1 MIEMDDM
8 ITKRKAED
16 ELIEVANEFKRSK
29 LVIDCTAKSENE
41 QQQQQPQQQTH
52 SQSQIDDKSSPV
64 KSSSCSEDATG
75 DRNDDLADDE
85 NIDEVPEEVFNEVRV
100 EAVDKN
106 TQIWLESK
114 QNMRFFKE
122 EYGVNL
128 LRVGT
133 PLSDTETKAEAQLD
147 EKVSR
152 QVDPSTDV
160 ERKAEL
166 QPDLLCFRIS
176 MDTSEM
182 CDEEEAQWFV
192 KQASNSLREI
202 ASQGVYVKCFWYEG
216 PIPPGSNGA
225 PSVSSVVKKIKGHDG
240 KNLDRIQDRTGVI
253 ISMVLSNK
261 AISVAQSGNADLP
274 GRVIGV
280 RIRCIRR
287 RGVCEASK
295 KIQQLLG
302 LAGDYFMKETN
313 VEVKEK
319 TAIYSDSVHG
329 SPSLPSTGAVKRNFV
344 ARSGVQGPTTIS
356 QPLYPSS
363 EKQERKFMDGYL
375 HREVPDSHISRRPL
389 YREAYG
395 EDLYKD
401 NDDTTYLDSRNKSN
415 LLYVYNMQGN
425 MPVQML
431 KTIFQR
437 VLCEKLALP
446 YTCEIVLQANY
457 VSDHSYAIVEFA
469 AESLVTAALGLYA
482 EDKTIFDGL
491 KVRLPRVS
499 IPKPARTNYYNEL
512 STKSVDPI
520 GFSPREERYIQKEP
534 FPYGSR
540 RKPEQ
545 RYIEHDYRRGKG
557 MPWWDD
563 ETVEEPNTLYLT
575 ELTVNASAQSI
586 RDLFEDIL
594 AHYVGTPLLSSTGR
608 KLVLDVRYVRTK
620 QCAFVDLATPQLV
633 DFMLDLHSQRPEL
646 FDYMKMEIGNKY
658 IYENRE
664 DMGRPDWV
672 HHDIKAGR
680 YPIKSR
686 GNPHLERDAEPIGA
700 YGYLE
705 RNAKRMRNFD
715 FGEESDEYHRDKPF
729 DFRKRPK
736 SDPEKTVFA
745 HGFPP
750 SATGEMICHIFESVL
765 RENVKGLMHDEIVT
779 EVRVPSHYYA
789 FVVFATEELTRL
801 ALQLYAQDKEIFDK
815 IRLRPHIDSQME
827 GRFGKSFKE
836 HDHSTRGIVR
846 GIEFS
851 KKEQHGLED
860 HPSSVGINSKSQQWI
875 DVNSSSERLIH
886 TSVSH

>member
-1 MIEMDDM
+1 ML
-8 ITKRKAED
+8 TKRKAED

-29 LVIDCTAKSENE
+29 LVIDSTAKSENE
-41 QQQQQPQQQTH
+41 QQQQTH
-52 SQSQIDDKSSPV
+52 NSHSQIDDKSSPV

-85 NIDEVPEEVFNEVRV
+85 NVDEVPEEVFNEVRV

-147 EKVSR
+147 EKISR

-261 AISVAQSGNADLP
+261 AITVAQSGNADLP

-313 VEVKEK
+313 VEAKEK
-319 TAIYSDSVHG
+319 SAVYSDSVHG
-329 SPSLPSTGAVKRNFV
+329 SPLPPSTGGVKRNFV

-389 YREAYG
+389 YRETYG
-395 EDLYKD
+395 EDFYKD
-401 NDDTTYLDSRNKSN
+401 NDDTTYLDSRNKAN
-415 LLYVYNMQGN
+415 QLYVYNMQGN
-425 MPVQML
+425 MSVQML
-431 KTIFQR
+431 KSIFQR
-437 VLCEKLALP
+437 VLCVKLALP
-446 YTCEIVLQANY
+446 YTYEIVLQANY

-499 IPKPARTNYYNEL
+499 IPKPARANYYNEL
-512 STKSVDPI
+512 STKSVDQI
-520 GFSPREERYIQKEP
+520 GFSPREERYIQKET
-534 FPYGSR
+534 FSYGSR

-664 DMGRPDWV
+664 DLSRPDWV
-672 HHDIKAGR
+672 HHDIKPGR

-686 GNPHLERDAEPIGA
+686 GNSHLERDAEPIGA

-715 FGEESDEYHRDKPF
+715 FGEDSDEYHRDKPF

-765 RENVKGLMHDEIVT
+765 RGNVKGLMHDEIVT

-846 GIEFS
+846 GIEYS
-851 KKEQHGLED
+851 KKDQHGLED